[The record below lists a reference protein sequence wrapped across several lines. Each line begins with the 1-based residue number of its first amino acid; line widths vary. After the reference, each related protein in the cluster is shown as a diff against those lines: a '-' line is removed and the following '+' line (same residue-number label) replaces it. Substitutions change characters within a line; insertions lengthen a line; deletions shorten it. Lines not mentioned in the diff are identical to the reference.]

1 MMVIMNRLD
10 LRQIRCPMALVLL
23 KQQLLKLEINDT
35 LEVLFIEQSVMQ
47 DILLYL
53 DKKNY
58 TYSREKNK
66 LFILSHCHSTTL

>member
-1 MMVIMNRLD
+1 MVIMKPLD
-10 LRQIRCPMALVLL
+10 LRKIRCPMALVLL

-35 LEVLFIEQSVMQ
+35 LEVLFIDQSVMK

-66 LFILSHCHSTTL
+66 LFIVS

>member
-1 MMVIMNRLD
+1 MMVIMKPLD
-10 LRQIRCPMALVLL
+10 LRETRCPLALVLL
-23 KQQLLKLEINDT
+23 KQQLLTLEINHT
-35 LEVLFIEQSVMQ
+35 LEVLFIDQAVIQ

-66 LFILSHCHSTTL
+66 LFIVS

>member
-1 MMVIMNRLD
+1 MVIMKPLD
-10 LRQIRCPMALVLL
+10 LRKIRCPMALVLL

-35 LEVLFIEQSVMQ
+35 LEVLFIDQAVMK

-58 TYSREKNK
+58 TYNREKNK
-66 LFILSHCHSTTL
+66 LFIVS